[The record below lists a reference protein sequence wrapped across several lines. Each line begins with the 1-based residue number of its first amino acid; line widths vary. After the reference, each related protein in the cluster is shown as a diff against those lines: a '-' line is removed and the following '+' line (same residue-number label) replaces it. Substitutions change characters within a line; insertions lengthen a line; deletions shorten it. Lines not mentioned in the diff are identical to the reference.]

1 MPTNYVQEIADKTQ
15 IPIKEL
21 EGIWNKA
28 ITEAENKKIKN
39 KYAYATAAL
48 HHVAKSKGMDA
59 ESQRYIDA
67 NGALI
72 CPNSVITG
80 SDVANYFG
88 GEIPNWQRLG
98 LNEKQ
103 IYRVYR
109 PVEEMIDNDFS
120 GKHVLERHI
129 GDFEAS
135 TFAQYKSD
143 IVGVAYDCV
152 QDGTQIK
159 GTVAFNDPSAIDALE
174 DGKKYLSAGY
184 WYDPV
189 LEKGVFNGM
198 AYDIKMTNI
207 KANHIAHVENPRY
220 KKAIVGDNDNVN
232 SGVNK
237 LKFKDKYPSLY
248 RQFTKMGLDEDLA
261 EKAISAMDEKEQEE
275 ADKKAAD
282 ACAKDEEDKKKAEDE
297 KLELEEKAKKAEL
310 RIRDQLIETNF
321 HAECRKIIEDAG
333 KLGTGILKG
342 PIPRRVQTL
351 TKTPEGVTQI
361 TYKIAPASERVSPFN
376 FFPDPNCGNNI
387 SDGSYVF
394 ERDYMTARQLK
405 ELRDSPGY
413 LAEEIDNI
421 LEQGPG
427 KVCLTQESLAVGR
440 KTLDDDRYEIW
451 YYTGDIKISELAMY
465 DQNVEF
471 KEESEDYF
479 VSATFVLVNDTII
492 KANVNPFTL
501 AGDLP
506 YDVFPWQRVE
516 GSCWGV
522 GVARHGRVPQKM
534 LLAGARALMD
544 NMALSVAPII
554 GINRAALI
562 PANNSWALRGGKLF
576 YTREGS
582 DVKAV
587 SDAITA
593 VSIPSHQ
600 EEITGIIQLVL
611 KMMEDST
618 GVTFLLQGQ
627 QGAAPD
633 TVGGMQLV
641 HQNATAFLRRVARLY
656 DEHITEPHIRRYY
669 ANLLKTGE
677 EEEIGDARI
686 EAVGSSAL
694 VEREVQLLQL
704 QQMLQMTA
712 DPEFQISKKK
722 LAAEMLRLWKYD
734 PSKFMMDSKELEA
747 LQSQTPP
754 PDPTIEAARI
764 RTEGEV
770 QVAQIKTEAQLEK
783 VRKDTDRDLLYA
795 QGVEQRNEMTHE
807 LRISEL
813 QLKREL
819 AILEYANKYNMQ
831 LEDIKAKLA
840 SDSMKLQVQKE
851 LSAINKEMPQ
861 VISPPS
867 EPKGRA
873 DEGKSFSE

>member
-1 MPTNYVQEIADKTQ
+1 MMPTNYVQEIADKTQ

-152 QDGTQIK
+152 QDGAQIK

-297 KLELEEKAKKAEL
+297 KLELEEKAKKAE
-310 RIRDQLIETNF
+310 D
-321 HAECRKIIEDAG
+321 
-333 KLGTGILKG
+333 
-342 PIPRRVQTL
+342 
-351 TKTPEGVTQI
+351 
-361 TYKIAPASERVSPFN
+361 
-376 FFPDPNCGNNI
+376 
-387 SDGSYVF
+387 
-394 ERDYMTARQLK
+394 
-405 ELRDSPGY
+405 
-413 LAEEIDNI
+413 
-421 LEQGPG
+421 
-427 KVCLTQESLAVGR
+427 
-440 KTLDDDRYEIW
+440 
-451 YYTGDIKISELAMY
+451 
-465 DQNVEF
+465 
-471 KEESEDYF
+471 
-479 VSATFVLVNDTII
+479 
-492 KANVNPFTL
+492 
-501 AGDLP
+501 
-506 YDVFPWQRVE
+506 
-516 GSCWGV
+516 
-522 GVARHGRVPQKM
+522 
-534 LLAGARALMD
+534 
-544 NMALSVAPII
+544 
-554 GINRAALI
+554 
-562 PANNSWALRGGKLF
+562 
-576 YTREGS
+576 
-582 DVKAV
+582 
-587 SDAITA
+587 
-593 VSIPSHQ
+593 
-600 EEITGIIQLVL
+600 
-611 KMMEDST
+611 
-618 GVTFLLQGQ
+618 
-627 QGAAPD
+627 
-633 TVGGMQLV
+633 
-641 HQNATAFLRRVARLY
+641 
-656 DEHITEPHIRRYY
+656 
-669 ANLLKTGE
+669 
-677 EEEIGDARI
+677 
-686 EAVGSSAL
+686 
-694 VEREVQLLQL
+694 
-704 QQMLQMTA
+704 
-712 DPEFQISKKK
+712 
-722 LAAEMLRLWKYD
+722 
-734 PSKFMMDSKELEA
+734 ELEA
-747 LQSQTPP
+747 IKGVVHAKEKGQDSDAVAKAIAKTVAEEMVKFEQKFTSRNMAM
-754 PDPTIEAARI
+754 DNAMSAYTQRFGSPTKAFDSPNAVYDAILSHEGIDFKGKSLDQKVAMIEVLEARP
-764 RTEGEV
+764 
-770 QVAQIKTEAQLEK
+770 VAMNQIHIGMDSRSSGKFDYLSAE
-783 VRKDTDRDLLYA
+783 D
-795 QGVEQRNEMTHE
+795 
-807 LRISEL
+807 
-813 QLKREL
+813 REL
-819 AILEYANKYNMQ
+819 LG
-831 LEDIKAKLA
+831 
-840 SDSMKLQVQKE
+840 V
-851 LSAINKEMPQ
+851 
-861 VISPPS
+861 
-867 EPKGRA
+867 
-873 DEGKSFSE
+873 

>member
-1 MPTNYVQEIADKTQ
+1 MMEQFSDELPNMEDLKEFIEDETPSDVEKIEALTKVLSAVKKADKQSQMEAIARLIADRRD
-15 IPIKEL
+15 
-21 EGIWNKA
+21 
-28 ITEAENKKIKN
+28 
-39 KYAYATAAL
+39 AA
-48 HHVAKSKGMDA
+48 VKGKA
-59 ESQRYIDA
+59 ES
-67 NGALI
+67 G
-72 CPNSVITG
+72 
-80 SDVANYFG
+80 
-88 GEIPNWQRLG
+88 
-98 LNEKQ
+98 
-103 IYRVYR
+103 
-109 PVEEMIDNDFS
+109 VEARM
-120 GKHVLERHI
+120 L
-129 GDFEAS
+129 
-135 TFAQYKSD
+135 
-143 IVGVAYDCV
+143 
-152 QDGTQIK
+152 
-159 GTVAFNDPSAIDALE
+159 
-174 DGKKYLSAGY
+174 
-184 WYDPV
+184 
-189 LEKGVFNGM
+189 
-198 AYDIKMTNI
+198 
-207 KANHIAHVENPRY
+207 
-220 KKAIVGDNDNVN
+220 
-232 SGVNK
+232 
-237 LKFKDKYPSLY
+237 
-248 RQFTKMGLDEDLA
+248 EDLA
-261 EKAISAMDEKEQEE
+261 FYNGEDEIASTSAEYTKSRGVSGNLMSNDNRSVDQTKCTEFFNITRPFTDAATARMGDILLPAGDWNFSIKATPVPDLIIYKDSQTPV
-275 ADKKAAD
+275 
-282 ACAKDEEDKKKAEDE
+282 KDEFGSPVTNPDTGEQAKVGDFINQEIVIAD
-297 KLELEEKAKKAEL
+297 EKAKKAEL

-321 HAECRKIIEDAG
+321 HAECRKVIEDAG

-351 TKTPEGVTQI
+351 TKNPEGVTQI

-427 KVCLTQESLAVGR
+427 KVCLTQEAMAVGR
-440 KTLDDDRYEIW
+440 KTSDDDRYEIW

-471 KEESEDYF
+471 NEESDDHF

-600 EEITGIIQLVL
+600 EEITGIIQLAL

-764 RTEGEV
+764 RTEGEL

-807 LRISEL
+807 LRIAEL